1 MSLQNRNSV
10 QATQVGRI
18 LSAQNQTEIPRKM
31 ANLVIVVTIAFLFSV
46 CIDLLNKEKEPLQR
60 LELIV
65 LKDWLGK
72 ITPVAMAQLAIKYNC
87 KCVLIFLS
95 ELSKNFNAVLT

>member
-1 MSLQNRNSV
+1 MPILQMSLQNRNSV

-18 LSAQNQTEIPRKM
+18 LSAQ
-31 ANLVIVVTIAFLFSV
+31 NLVIVVTIAFLFSV